1 MESKPH
7 VFTYPESQLVYREMP
22 EAKAEVYLPE
32 YVVNM
37 IKERAEALE
46 AEVSVRLWW
55 PFTYIFI
62 EKDISK
68 QVDDCFDIA
77 WSKTESDALD
87 DCQEKCGDN
96 EECFDECLDVWKHE
110 TYKTCAE
117 DIGDDIRPSITKTIN
132 ELENVFKIYG
142 IEADI
147 ETEWNYDIVTIKALL
162 KGYSEIIPIEIGKTL
177 FTYIVDASMAK
188 TYTDI
193 EKFAY
198 KITRSLVRYYGFEG
212 LVKLVQNIDKNKI
225 YISRIYDEYE
235 DENGKVRKYEITV
248 EYNEDKIKFY
258 LTEEKKKDDW
268 TITNVMVGSILSPI
282 VDLTPS

>member
-7 VFTYPESQLVYREMP
+7 VFTYPEDRLIYREMP
-22 EAKAEVYLPE
+22 EVKAEVYLPE

-37 IKERAEALE
+37 IKERAEVLE

-87 DCQEKCGDN
+87 DCQKKCGDN

-117 DIGDDIRPSITKTIN
+117 DIGDDIRPSITKTVN
-132 ELENVFKIYG
+132 ELENIFKIYG

-147 ETEWNYDIVTIKALL
+147 ETEWNHDIIEIRARL
-162 KGYSEIIPIEIGKTL
+162 KGYRDVVPMEIGQLLLMK
-177 FTYIVDASMAK
+177 IVDASMAR
-188 TYTDI
+188 TYKDRDMLTYKLTSFLYTHLSEGRFI
-193 EKFAY
+193 ELVMYLSKDNMR
-198 KITRSLVRYYGFEG
+198 ITRMLDNYNDLRRYEM
-212 LVKLVQNIDKNKI
+212 VIEHNDIKI
-225 YISRIYDEYE
+225 ALYI
-235 DENGKVRKYEITV
+235 
-248 EYNEDKIKFY
+248 
-258 LTEEKKKDDW
+258 TEESKEGHW
-268 TITNVMVGSILSPI
+268 TITNIEAGYIEQGVA
-282 VDLTPS
+282 DLTPA